1 MAKKQTLAQR
11 IAADPKLKAKYLKDP
26 GLRSKLT
33 GGLERY
39 LTPQQRKQRADN
51 AYQSAPITEGSTV
64 TNRDLGREANSATL
78 VQYGLAGRE
87 LQNQQAR
94 EQAVGRDT
102 AGWYDAYRREL
113 QQHTANTA
121 LINQAAVGQIG
132 QLGAGMR
139 GLDQTALTAQ
149 QTAANTDAATRGA
162 SAANLGPEASN
173 ASLVRQQMLANF
185 GVQQVGLGA
194 AATRY
199 ADTNANVVA
208 PTQKLQ
214 ARAQSAQNVR
224 DVGKKITDLK
234 MEAGAFNQNYREK
247 RKADESKNV
256 LANRALGGDL
266 AKDAADVKTAGDKID
281 IARGV
286 DPVTGKKIVKP
297 PSASDRKTDA
307 DLAFFR
313 EHGYYP
319 PTGPPKDKKGTAVK
333 PATREAHA
341 KIKSEIDEAAVWI
354 RKFRQTKTKSGQP
367 LSSHAIRELL
377 GTGRAAET
385 QESEGKDGKKTKKHI
400 PKIPKLSKDAINA
413 AYDLVENGELSKAN
427 IDALHRAGIS
437 VRQLGYPTKG
447 TRKKAKKTIVHPDA
461 AGGYTTKK
469 SMRP

>member
-194 AATRY
+194 AASRY

-234 MEAGAFNQNYREK
+234 MEAGAFNQNYRDR

-256 LANRALGGDL
+256 IAMSALKNDISNT
-266 AKDAADVKTAGDKID
+266 AADNQQAAANAAETRRSHNLSASQSADRLAESTRSHRANETAAQERIR
-281 IARGV
+281 IARE
-286 DPVTGKKIVKP
+286 K
-297 PSASDRKTDA
+297 AA
-307 DLAFFR
+307 A
-313 EHGYYP
+313 
-319 PTGPPKDKKGTAVK
+319 GTVRK

-341 KIKSEIDEAAVWI
+341 KIKSEIDEATVWI
-354 RKFRQTKTKSGQP
+354 KRLRAKNPSGK
-367 LSSHAIRELL
+367 IREVLA
-377 GTGRAAET
+377 TGRAAET
-385 QESEGKDGKKTKKHI
+385 KETEKDGKKSKKHVAA
-400 PKIPKLSKDAINA
+400 IPKLSKDAINA

-447 TRKKAKKTIVHPDA
+447 TRKKAKKTVVHPDA
-461 AGGYTTKK
+461 AGGYATKK